1 VTDASRWTDLGRPP
15 LSERSLR
22 GALIRPG
29 SFVTDLRVLAETGST
44 NDDLA
49 VLARRGAPE
58 GTVVVAEVQTAGRGR
73 LDRRWISPPRAG
85 LSFSVLLRPS
95 PPIARRTWIPLLTG
109 LAVWQAVAR
118 LGAVPTSLKWPNDL
132 LLGDDLG
139 KAGGILAQ
147 AEGDAVVVGIG
158 INVTTRQAELPDG
171 GTSLAAEGA
180 ECTDRDPVLRAVLRT
195 LGTLYREWSAAG
207 GDPGTIKPAYER
219 ACDTIGRRVRV
230 QMPGGGTLIGT
241 ATGLD
246 DAGRLVVRTP
256 EGDRFVSAGDVTRL
270 RSVTNTGP

>member
-49 VLARRGAPE
+49 VLARQQAPE

-109 LAVWQAVAR
+109 LAVREAVAR
-118 LGAVPTSLKWPNDL
+118 LGAVATSLKWPNDL
-132 LLGDDLG
+132 LLGDDLA

-158 INVTTRQAELPDG
+158 INVTTKRAELPAG
-171 GTSLAAEGA
+171 GTSLAIEAA
-180 ECTDRDPVLRAVLRT
+180 ECTDRDPVLRAVLRS
-195 LGTLYREWSAAG
+195 LGTVYRAWSAAG
-207 GDPGTIKPAYER
+207 GDPGSIKPAYER
-219 ACDTIGRRVRV
+219 VCDTIGRQVRV
-230 QMPGGGTLIGT
+230 QLPDGGTLTGT

-246 DAGRLVVRTP
+246 DSGRLVVRTA
-256 EGDRFVSAGDVTRL
+256 EGDRPVSAGDVTRI
-270 RSVTNTGP
+270 RPVTTG